1 VSAVATRL
9 RDADAVPAPTAAP
22 GTEGAEAGDAAEPR
36 VHPPA
41 ALWRR
46 ASARLLDAAVV
57 FFVLWVLVV
66 LRVLWFMGDLAED
79 VAPEPWGTAF
89 VPTVAFVALFL
100 AYEVVYLVRNQGQT
114 PGKELMKV
122 RVVRAV
128 PQGTDRTDPTD
139 GRSIGTGRALV
150 RSLLPVLTWLASPA
164 LLALALLFAPATSVP
179 WSRRRAAWHDHLG
192 GTAVVHYDRQ
202 AEEEGE
208 NE

>member
-1 VSAVATRL
+1 MSAVATTTRTR
-9 RDADAVPAPTAAP
+9 RDEVGLDVDAVEGADAEA
-22 GTEGAEAGDAAEPR
+22 TEATGSP

-66 LRVLWFMGDLAED
+66 LRVLWFMGGLAED

-89 VPTVAFVALFL
+89 VPTVAFVAMFL

-122 RVVRAV
+122 RVVPR
-128 PQGTDRTDPTD
+128 GTDD
-139 GRSIGTGRALV
+139 GPIGPGRALV

-192 GTAVVHYDRQ
+192 GTAVVHHDRQ
-202 AEEEGE
+202 AEEEAE